1 MTNIA
6 TTLVN
11 TARSHP
17 DRTAVRAGDRALRY
31 RDLDELSARVACWLL
46 GRGITAGDRVGLM
59 APNTPEFAELYYGI
73 LRAGAI
79 VVPMNPLFKARE
91 VGYHLSDSGA
101 ALGLA
106 WHGVADQAAAG
117 AKNAGTELVVIEPAG
132 LAGTLA
138 RCDPAPAVADRA
150 PGDTAVILY
159 TSGTTGQ
166 PKGAELSHANLLS
179 NIEVTRTTLLKL
191 RPEDVVMGALPLFH
205 SFGQT
210 VGMGCAVATGACLTL
225 LPRFDPVRALE
236 IIKRDQVTVLPGVPT
251 MYAALLHGAGGSP
264 EDAASLRL
272 CVSGG
277 AAMPVELMRAFEKQF
292 DCMILEGYGLSETSP
307 VASFNH
313 PDRER
318 KPGTIGQP
326 IAGVEM
332 RVQSDEGDPLPPGE
346 IGEIA
351 IRGDNVMKG
360 YWRRPQDTAAA
371 MAGGW
376 FRTGDLGRVDPDGYF
391 SIVDRKKDMIIRGGL
406 NVYPREVEEVL
417 YEHPAVAEA
426 AVIGVPDELLG
437 EEVAAV
443 VKLKPGAS
451 ADPGQLREHVRRQLA
466 AYKYPRHVW
475 IVDEL
480 PYGGSGKIL
489 KRAIVVPPLSLP
501 SAAGIRATG
510 TRAAGARRVP
520 ERELG
525 PCPRG
530 DLENL
535 VPDGDPDRRGI
546 AAPRADPEALPG

>member
-1 MTNIA
+1 MTNLA

-11 TARSHP
+11 TTRSYP
-17 DRTAVRAGDRALRY
+17 DRIAVRSDERTLRY
-31 RDLDELSARVACWLL
+31 RDLDELSARVARWLL
-46 GRGITAGDRVGLM
+46 GCGITAGDRVGLM
-59 APNTPEFAELYYGI
+59 APNTLEFAELFYGI
-73 LRAGAI
+73 LRAGAV

-91 VGYHLSDSGA
+91 VGYHLSDSA
-101 ALGLA
+101 AVLALA

-132 LAGTLA
+132 LADTLA

-150 PGDTAVILY
+150 AADTAVILY

-166 PKGAELSHANLLS
+166 PKGAELTHANLLS
-179 NIEVTRTTLLKL
+179 NVEVTRTTLLNL

-225 LPRFDPVRALE
+225 LSRFDPVRAFE
-236 IIKRDQVTVLPGVPT
+236 VIKRDQVTVLLGVPT
-251 MYAALLHGAGGSP
+251 MYAALLHSASGSP
-264 EDAASLRL
+264 EDVASVRL

-292 DCMILEGYGLSETSP
+292 GCMVLEGYGLSETSP
-307 VASFNH
+307 VASYNH

-318 KPGTIGQP
+318 KPGTIGQA

-332 RVQSDEGDPLPPGE
+332 RVQSKEGDPLPSGE

-360 YWRRPQDTAAA
+360 YWRRPQDTAEA

-376 FRTGDLGRVDPDGYF
+376 FRTGDLGRMDPKGYF

-426 AVIGVPDELLG
+426 AVIGVPDPMLG

-443 VKLKPGAS
+443 VTLKPGAS
-451 ADPGQLREHVRRQLA
+451 AAPDQLRDYVKAQLA

-475 IVDEL
+475 IVDAL

-489 KRAIVVPPLSLP
+489 KRAIVVPPLSL
-501 SAAGIRATG
+501 SGAAGV
-510 TRAAGARRVP
+510 RRVP
-520 ERELG
+520 EQELS

-530 DLENL
+530 DLANL

-546 AAPRADPEALPG
+546 AAPRADPQALPG

>member
-1 MTNIA
+1 MTNLA

-11 TARSHP
+11 TANSYP
-17 DRTAVRAGDRALRY
+17 DRTAVRLGEHALRY
-31 RDLDELSARVACWLL
+31 RDLDEMSARVASWLL

-59 APNTPEFAELYYGI
+59 APNTPEFIELYYGI
-73 LRAGAI
+73 LRAGAV
-79 VVPMNPLFKARE
+79 VVPLNPLFKARE
-91 VGYHLSDSGA
+91 VGYHLADSAA
-101 ALGLA
+101 ALALA
-106 WHGVADQAAAG
+106 WHGAAGQAAAG
-117 AKNAGTELVVIEPAG
+117 AGSAGTDLVIIEPSDLAG
-132 LAGTLA
+132 LLA
-138 RCDPAPAVADRA
+138 RSDPAPAVAGRA
-150 PGDTAVILY
+150 SSDTAVILY

-166 PKGAELSHANLLS
+166 PKGAELTHANLLS
-179 NIEVTRTTLLKL
+179 NIEVTRTTLLNL

-210 VGMGCAVATGACLTL
+210 VGMGCAVASGACLTL

-236 IIKRDQVTVLPGVPT
+236 IIKRDQVTVLLGVPT
-251 MYAALLHGAGGSP
+251 MYSAILHSAGGGAG
-264 EDAASLRL
+264 DAASLRV

-277 AAMPVELMRAFEKQF
+277 AAMPAPLMRAFEQQF
-292 DCMILEGYGLSETSP
+292 GCIILEGYGLSETSP

-318 KPGTIGQP
+318 KPGTIGQA

-332 RVQSDEGDPLPPGE
+332 RVQNDEGDPLPPGE

-360 YWRRPQDTAAA
+360 YWRRPQETAEA

-376 FRTGDLGRVDPDGYF
+376 FRTGDLGRVDPAGYF

-426 AVIGVPDELLG
+426 AVIGVPDEMLG

-451 ADPGQLREHVRRQLA
+451 AEPDQLREHVKAQLA

-475 IVDEL
+475 IVDVL

-489 KRAIVVPPLSLP
+489 KRAIVVPP
-501 SAAGIRATG
+501 G
-510 TRAAGARRVP
+510 
-520 ERELG
+520 
-525 PCPRG
+525 
-530 DLENL
+530 
-535 VPDGDPDRRGI
+535 
-546 AAPRADPEALPG
+546 